1 MASMD
6 YYRKST
12 LGKCLT
18 DALDELVNNGTIT
31 PDLAVRVIL
40 QFDQSL
46 IEALET
52 KVKWKT
58 NFKGHLHTYRFCE
71 SLWTFILTDAVFHTD
86 GQVHSVGKVKIVA
99 ADTKLVGG
107 GQGLGGG
114 R

>member
-18 DALDELVNNGTIT
+18 DALDELVSNGTIT

-40 QFDQSL
+40 QFDKSL
-46 IEALET
+46 VEALET
-52 KVKWKT
+52 KVKSKT

-71 SLWTFILTDAVFHTD
+71 SLWTFILTDAVFQTD
-86 GQVHSVGKVKIVA
+86 GEVQMVDRVKIVA
-99 ADTKLVGG
+99 ADSKLIA
-107 GQGLGGG
+107 